1 MDVLELVVVEVEV
14 GVTAALVPERM
25 VERVAVGVEEWDAE
39 KVAFELLVTVCMLV
53 QDWETLAVGERET
66 LDDEGV
72 AVGVSER
79 DSDTEGDFDWDTDA
93 V

>member
-1 MDVLELVVVEVEV
+1 MREAVAVGEGEGLEEGEDPREEL
-14 GVTAALVPERM
+14 G
-25 VERVAVGVEEWDAE
+25 VAVGVEEWDAE